1 LAYNLN
7 FRKLEVMMAERG
19 ISVDHAT
26 IHKWVTRYSPHLLEQ
41 LHGRKRPVSR
51 EWHINETY
59 IKVCGQWRYL
69 YQAIDSDCDTVEF
82 WFSGQRNLVL
92 PKGSCAR
99 RSSGTAR
106 ESWHW
111 RQPDQSQTILSC
123 GTADRLRDRSRR
135 KLKSLRIGQSRYLN
149 NRVEQDHR
157 AIKRQIRPMLGF
169 KSTISARVTL
179 GGIEMAHKMH
189 KGQADHVFSTQLSL
203 AELLD
208 VLAA

>member
-1 LAYNLN
+1 VRSWYLAYNLN

-106 ESWHW
+106 ESWH
-111 RQPDQSQTILSC
+111 
-123 GTADRLRDRSRR
+123 
-135 KLKSLRIGQSRYLN
+135 
-149 NRVEQDHR
+149 
-157 AIKRQIRPMLGF
+157 
-169 KSTISARVTL
+169 
-179 GGIEMAHKMH
+179 
-189 KGQADHVFSTQLSL
+189 
-203 AELLD
+203 
-208 VLAA
+208 